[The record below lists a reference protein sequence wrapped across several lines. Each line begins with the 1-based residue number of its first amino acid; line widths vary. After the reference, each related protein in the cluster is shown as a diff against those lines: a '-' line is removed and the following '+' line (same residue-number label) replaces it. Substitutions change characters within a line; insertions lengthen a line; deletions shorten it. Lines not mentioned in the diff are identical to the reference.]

1 MIIKMGLN
9 IFPSLTISTFLK
21 MRNCLQKRICDKNL
35 RFQKNICPL
44 AKPELIDLKTTGS
57 SLTCAAA
64 YAYDIFGNLRR
75 KTNIGAITCAKNKVS
90 LNLY

>member
-1 MIIKMGLN
+1 MTN
-9 IFPSLTISTFLK
+9 SLK
-21 MRNCLQKRICDKNL
+21 KRICDKNL
-35 RFQKNICPL
+35 PFKKKICPL
-44 AKPELIDLKTTGS
+44 AKPELVDLKTTGT

-75 KTNIGAITCAKNKVS
+75 KTNIGAITCARNKVS